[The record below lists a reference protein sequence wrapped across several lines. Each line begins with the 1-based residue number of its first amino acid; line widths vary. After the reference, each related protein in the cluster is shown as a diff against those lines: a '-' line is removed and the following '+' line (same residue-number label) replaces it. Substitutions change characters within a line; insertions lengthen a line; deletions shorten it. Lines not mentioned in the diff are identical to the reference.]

1 MNTERS
7 GQNLRRLALGALG
20 IVYGDIGTSPLYAFR
35 QCVHET
41 GQSATVE
48 TLMGS
53 ASLIVWALTL
63 VVSIKYLALVLRADN
78 QGEGGILALLALT
91 SGKVSSEV
99 SHWPALLSVLGL
111 FGAALL
117 YGDGILTPAITV
129 LGAMEGL
136 EVVWPSSHRFIVPA
150 AVAILVVLFLIQ
162 RHGTG
167 RVGSAFGPVMVVWFA
182 VLAVL
187 GTASILITPEV
198 LRALHPGYAL
208 DFLLGHGWHGIT
220 ILGSV
225 FLVLT
230 GAEALY
236 ADLGHFGARPIRWA
250 WTLIVFPALALNYLG
265 QAALV
270 LRDPSASE
278 SPFFHLAPDSVAWA
292 LVVLAALAGIV
303 ASQALITG
311 AFSLTMQ
318 AVQLGLLPRLNI
330 EHTSASQRGQ
340 IYIGPVNF
348 ALGAGCI
355 ALVLMFKSS
364 DALASAYGVAVSL
377 TMVVTTLLLAVV
389 ARQRWQWQT
398 RWIAMVFGA
407 FLLIDLSFLCANLA
421 KLHDGGW
428 IPIALGAALFAV
440 MSTWRRGRELL
451 GRRLRTRLVRLEDFV
466 EQVTTSASVTRVPG
480 TAVFLTG
487 SPDGTPVAL
496 LHNLKHNRVIH
507 DRVVVLRFA
516 VSEHPYVSDAE
527 RVLLEKLSPHF
538 WRVTAHFG
546 FVEEPSMD
554 TVRDACRPHGLE
566 WDDMTTTYFLGREVI
581 VRSRHPVLPAWQ
593 AALFRLLSR
602 NAQQPAAYYR
612 LPPNRVV
619 ELGVQVE
626 L

>member
-1 MNTERS
+1 MNTEPH
-7 GQNLRRLALGALG
+7 GPHLRRLALGALG
-20 IVYGDIGTSPLYAFR
+20 IVYGNIGTSPLYAFR
-35 QCVHET
+35 QCVHGT
-41 GQSATVE
+41 GPAVSVE
-48 TLMGS
+48 ALMGS

-63 VVSIKYLALVLRADN
+63 VVSVKYLALVLRADN

-91 SGKVSSEV
+91 SGKASSDGAK
-99 SHWPALLSVLGL
+99 WPILMSALGL

-129 LGAMEGL
+129 LGALEGL
-136 EVVWPSSHRFIVPA
+136 GVVWPSSHRFVVPA
-150 AVAILVVLFLIQ
+150 AVVILGALFLIQ

-167 RVGSAFGPVMVVWFA
+167 RVGNAFGPVMVVWFT
-182 VLAVL
+182 VLAIL
-187 GTASILITPEV
+187 GTASILTTPEV

-208 DFLLGHGWHGIT
+208 TFLLSHGWHGIA

-250 WTLIVFPALALNYLG
+250 WATIVFPALALNYLG

-270 LRDPSASE
+270 LRDPGAAE

-292 LVVLAALAGIV
+292 LVILAALAGVV

-330 EHTSASQRGQ
+330 EHTSASRRGQ

-348 ALGAGCI
+348 ALGFGCI
-355 ALVLMFKSS
+355 ALVLLFKSS
-364 DALASAYGVAVSL
+364 NALASAYGVAVSL
-377 TMVVTTLLLAVV
+377 TMVVTTLLLAVF
-389 ARQRWQWQT
+389 ARQHWRWPT
-398 RWIAMVFGA
+398 RWVALVFGA
-407 FLLIDLSFLCANLA
+407 FLIIDLAFLCANLA

-428 IPIALGAALFAV
+428 IPLVLGALLFVV

-466 EQVTTSASVTRVPG
+466 EQVSASSSVTRVPG

-507 DRVVVLRFA
+507 ERVIVLRFA
-516 VSEHPYVSDAE
+516 VGERPHVPPAE
-527 RVLLEKLSPHF
+527 RVMLEKLSPHF
-538 WRVTAHFG
+538 WRVTASFG

-554 TVRDACRPHGLE
+554 IVREACQPHGLE

-581 VRSRHPVLPAWQ
+581 VPSRHPVLPAWR